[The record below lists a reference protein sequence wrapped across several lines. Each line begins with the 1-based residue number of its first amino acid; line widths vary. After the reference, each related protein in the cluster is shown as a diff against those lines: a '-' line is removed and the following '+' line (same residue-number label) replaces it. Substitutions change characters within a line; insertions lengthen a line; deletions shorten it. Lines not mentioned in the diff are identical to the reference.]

1 MNRIL
6 NWCSVLMVSVLLMF
20 SGDVC
25 AQKFPNDFSS
35 PLDIPI
41 SLSGS
46 FAELRSNHFHS
57 GWDIQTQEKEGLKVM
72 SIADGYV
79 SRIKVSAKGYGNA
92 IYITHPQYHLV
103 SVYCH
108 LSEFKNSLADEVY
121 RLQYEKQS
129 FELDV
134 AFEPNQF
141 HIVRGA
147 EIGKSGNSGSSGG
160 PHLHF
165 EIRNQFTE
173 KTIDPSLYGFKV
185 EDISRPLIEYMSF
198 IPKGSF
204 DNVQRLDFHFAGES
218 FGREDT
224 LYEVPD
230 TFGVAL
236 QVKDFVLDANHPTG
250 VKQIITLLDGN
261 IISELLF
268 DSLDFNQ
275 TKDVNAHVFYP
286 EWSAQKANVHRCY
299 KLPNAPQYPFIYLE
313 KDGWVHIKDT
323 MVHAITCLA
332 TDFSGNATCV
342 FAFIKKKKDEQVQS
356 AAVDAIS
363 WEKGGLLK
371 SEDWSLSIPPN
382 ALYEDTPLN
391 LQYRM
396 KRRVEDGQ
404 FKVDSLLFSIT
415 PPSAF
420 AQKIYL
426 SNASKYWRDMPDSIK
441 AKMGLVKLNEEG
453 SWLGWSKEQDGIGVN
468 KSGQYFLLED
478 TDGPKVVLIDRDKGS
493 LLVMDNLSGVKRYNA
508 LTKDNTWVM
517 LRYDQKAN
525 MLYWDTKKTTALK
538 ADVLKIQLEDFA
550 GNKSEL
556 TIPIQ

>member
-6 NWCSVLMVSVLLMF
+6 NWFCFLMVSGLWGFFVNVH
-20 SGDVC
+20 G
-25 AQKFPNDFSS
+25 QKFPDNFSS
-35 PLDIPI
+35 PLEIPL

-46 FAELRSNHFHS
+46 FGELRQNHFHS

-79 SRIKVSAKGYGNA
+79 SRIKVSAKGYGNVV
-92 IYITHPQYHLV
+92 YITHPQYHLV
-103 SVYCH
+103 SVYGH
-108 LSEFKNSLADEVY
+108 LSQFKNSLADEVY

-134 AFEPNQF
+134 TFEPNQF
-141 HIVRGA
+141 HIVRGE

-185 EDISRPLIEYMSF
+185 ADISRPLIEFMSF

-236 QVKDFVLDANHPTG
+236 QVKDFVLDVKHPTG
-250 VKQIITLLDGN
+250 IKQIITLLDGN
-261 IISELLF
+261 IISELLL

-299 KLPNAPQYPFIYLE
+299 RLPNAPQYPFIYLE

-342 FAFIKKKKDEQVQS
+342 FAFIKKKKDERVPS
-356 AAVDAIS
+356 SVADAIS
-363 WEKGGLLK
+363 WKNGGQLK
-371 SEDWSLSIPPN
+371 SEDWTLSIPSN

-396 KRRVEDGQ
+396 KRKVQDGQ

-415 PPSAF
+415 PPTAF
-420 AQKIYL
+420 AHKIYL
-426 SNASKYWRDMPDSIK
+426 SNESKDWKDMPDSLK
-441 AKMGLVKLNEEG
+441 AKMGLVKVDEEG
-453 SWLGWSKEQDGIGVN
+453 SWIGWNKEKDGMELS
-468 KSGQYFLLED
+468 KSGQYLLVED
-478 TDGPKVVLIDRDKGS
+478 VKAPKVVDVDRTKGS
-493 LLVMDNLSGVKRYNA
+493 ILVSDDWSGVKRYRA
-508 LTKDNTWVM
+508 KTAEDAWVL
-517 LRYDQKAN
+517 LRFDQKN
-525 MLYWDTKKTTALK
+525 NLLYWDTKKTKELK
-538 ADVLKIQLEDFA
+538 AENLKIELEDYV
-550 GNKSEL
+550 GNQSAVI
-556 TIPIQ
+556 IPIQ